1 MRFVRVSRGDG
12 VGGGAAACS
21 LFSPRGEGGPQG
33 RMRGLHGT
41 PFIALRLRSVHAL
54 LSSLT
59 PSSPRYR
66 SGTSPHWGE
75 EICGGAAVPLLG
87 LGAAAM
93 VRGVCR
99 TVSRPFAGLRAFGA
113 AIDSLDRSLPL
124 CGTAPHPPVTLIC
137 RATAGRLC
145 VRSMMKSWPLGL
157 RVMASSM
164 AARRRASSSVARSA
178 ARRSAASFWPR
189 HM

>member
-1 MRFVRVSRGDG
+1 MGLVPALRLAPS
-12 VGGGAAACS
+12 
-21 LFSPRGEGGPQG
+21 SPLGEKVAGSDEGP
-33 RMRGLHGT
+33 HDT
-41 PFIALRLRSVHAL
+41 PFIALRLAVHAL

-66 SGTSPHWGE
+66 SGTSPRSGE
-75 EICGGAAVPLLG
+75 AGCGTDARPLLG

-164 AARRRASSSVARSA
+164 AAWRRASSSVARSA